1 MSFLRSGRLCYA
13 ILYCFVWFYYLCVL
27 LMEFYPFNAVL
38 CFCRNTLVAMVTK
51 VVLFY
56 IREDFIFCMFCIIN
70 SAGQRRSR
78 LLVPL
83 GIRRLFVC
91 KLFSL
96 FIFSE
101 ITEPFERIF
110 CWVMWTIAITL
121 VLSSVFHPSTL
132 LAFHILII
140 SETNLNQTL

>member
-1 MSFLRSGRLCYA
+1 MSFLRSGRRCYA

-27 LMEFYPFNAVL
+27 LMEFYPFNDR

-70 SAGQRRSR
+70 STGQRQSR

-83 GIRRLFVC
+83 VIKFVSDMQQVGGYSRVLWFPPRYNWNIVESGIKHHNPKPYPLLKARWTRYV
-91 KLFSL
+91 
-96 FIFSE
+96 
-101 ITEPFERIF
+101 
-110 CWVMWTIAITL
+110 VM
-121 VLSSVFHPSTL
+121 
-132 LAFHILII
+132 
-140 SETNLNQTL
+140 

>member
-91 KLFSL
+91 KLFTVYSSSQKLLNLLNGYFAGSCELLPSL
-96 FIFSE
+96 WFCRLFS
-101 ITEPFERIF
+101 IHQ
-110 CWVMWTIAITL
+110 L
-121 VLSSVFHPSTL
+121 Y
-132 LAFHILII
+132 
-140 SETNLNQTL
+140 

>member
-91 KLFSL
+91 KLFTVYSSSQKLLNLLNGYFAGSCELLQSL
-96 FIFSE
+96 WFCRLFS
-101 ITEPFERIF
+101 IHQ
-110 CWVMWTIAITL
+110 L
-121 VLSSVFHPSTL
+121 Y
-132 LAFHILII
+132 
-140 SETNLNQTL
+140 